1 MATPYSVNVVCT
13 GNICRSPIAEVV
25 LRRALSEAG
34 LGDQVTVT
42 SAGTGHWHIGHDM
55 DHRARHVLTE
65 AGHEVP
71 RHAAELFEPPMFA
84 AADLILALD
93 TSHLHELSQM
103 ALDEQAAGKVRLLRS
118 FDPDLSEHDNL
129 DVPDPYYGDRRDFEL
144 TYAAVTA
151 AVPGIVAHIRDQ
163 LPQ

>member
-1 MATPYSVNVVCT
+1 MATPYSVNIVCT

-25 LRRALSEAG
+25 LRQALAEAG
-34 LGDQVTVT
+34 LGDQVTVN

-55 DHRARHVLTE
+55 DHRARLVLTE

-71 RHAAELFEPPMFA
+71 RHSAELFEPSMFA

-103 ALDEQAAGKVRLLRS
+103 APDQQGADKVQLLRS
-118 FDPDLSEHDNL
+118 FDPDAGEEDNL

-151 AVPGIVAHIRDQ
+151 AVPGIVAHIREQ
-163 LPQ
+163 LQQ